1 MILPV
6 PQCWASRCL
15 NHLPA
20 LADSS
25 VSLCD
30 CCANHLPA
38 QPLFSCVNSGV
49 FLRRGA
55 GSPCGSTW
63 RRPCCWWGGQGR
75 AGSIAGGWG
84 GHSSPTPRSS
94 PPGLCHS
101 APTVRFQPHEAWVT
115 KFSLQRALSQ
125 GPGCAPGFG
134 VTGTSRLLCHWPSPS
149 PGTYTRGPFSV
160 AYLSR
165 VGWWWHLR
173 PTASEYLGLA

>member
-55 GSPCGSTW
+55 GSPSGSTW

-101 APTVRFQPHEAWVT
+101 DSSHTRREWQSSACSVPCPRGQAVPQVLGW
-115 KFSLQRALSQ
+115 
-125 GPGCAPGFG
+125 
-134 VTGTSRLLCHWPSPS
+134 
-149 PGTYTRGPFSV
+149 RGPAACFATDLAPLQVFILVVHSALLV
-160 AYLSR
+160 WVGLGGGGIWDQQLLSI
-165 VGWWWHLR
+165 
-173 PTASEYLGLA
+173 